1 MAVDIDFADRLLSD
15 SWEHFPQAPPI
26 STYQLA
32 DILTAV
38 GVDMRDRAGD
48 DPGVLGEA
56 RRLVDLGGYLNSS
69 PEGGHPEP
77 VVLPRLSLWRRL
89 WRQFCAGG
97 G

>member
-1 MAVDIDFADRLLSD
+1 MADDMDFADRLLSD
-15 SWEHFPQAPPI
+15 SWEHFPADAPI

-32 DILTAV
+32 DILTTV

-48 DPGVLGEA
+48 DPGVLREA
-56 RRLVDLGGYLNSS
+56 RRLVDLGGYLNST

-89 WRQFCAGG
+89 WLRLRAGG

>member
-1 MAVDIDFADRLLSD
+1 MAVDMDFADRLLCNT
-15 SWEHFPQAPPI
+15 WEHFPQAPPI

-56 RRLVDLGGYLNSS
+56 RKLIDLAGYLNST

-77 VVLPRLSLWRRL
+77 VVVPRLSRWRRL
-89 WRQFCAGG
+89 WRLRAGG